1 MASPEHVLLNALFLD
16 PAGSGGPETYLRGL
30 APALRAA
37 HPDARLSIVTTGS
50 GAEAL
55 RRDGWDEWAEVL
67 SLPCEEGQ
75 RVRRQLA
82 EQVMLPALARRRGA
96 NVVHSLA
103 SVAPIRV
110 PGLTHVITL
119 HDVTFFRIKTFNAVT
134 TWGMQ
139 QVVSRAARHADG
151 LIAVTAAARDEI
163 VAELGLPPERF
174 SVVHHGATRPDPVA
188 PAPEADVRAR
198 YGLEGRRVVLCVA
211 SKRPHKNQELL
222 VRAAPLLDDD
232 AVVVLA
238 GHPEPYD
245 AQLRALAAQLGVQ
258 DRMRFADYVP
268 DADLEALWRIAGVA
282 AFPTRAEGFGMPV
295 LEALARGVPVACTD
309 LPVLRE
315 VSGGLARTFGPDDP
329 REAAAAI
336 SAALRE
342 PDEVAATGP
351 AWAARFTWEAAAAGT
366 WEAYGRALIRRR
378 PAPVGSAA
386 RGRRRGAGQ
395 SG

>member
-1 MASPEHVLLNALFLD
+1 VLLNALFLD
-16 PAGSGGPETYLRGL
+16 PSGSGGPETYLRGL

-37 HPDARLSIVTTGS
+37 HPAAKLTIATSRS

-55 RRDGWDEWAEVL
+55 RGDGWGEWASVRP
-67 SLPCEEGQ
+67 LPCEEGQ
-75 RVRRQLA
+75 RGRRQLA
-82 EQVMLPALARRRGA
+82 EQVLLPLLARHVKA
-96 NVVHSLA
+96 DVLHSLA

-110 PGLTHVITL
+110 PGVTHVITL
-119 HDVTFFRIKTFNAVT
+119 HDVTFFRMKTFNAVT

-163 VAELGLPPERF
+163 VDELGLPPERF
-174 SVVHHGATRPDPVA
+174 TVVHHGATRPDPVD
-188 PAPEADVRAR
+188 PAPEAGVRAR
-198 YGLEGRRVVLCVA
+198 YGLDGRRVVLCVA

-232 AVVVLA
+232 VVVVLA

-245 AQLRALAAQLGVQ
+245 TELRALAAELGVQ
-258 DRMRFADYVP
+258 DRVRFADYVP
-268 DADLEALWRIAGVA
+268 DAELETLWRIAGVA

-295 LEALARGVPVACTD
+295 LEALSRGVPVACSD

-315 VSGGLARTFGPDDP
+315 VSGGHARTFDP
-329 REAAAAI
+329 GDAEGAARAIREAMGD
-336 SAALRE
+336 SG
-342 PDEVAATGP
+342 DEGP

-366 WEAYGRALIRRR
+366 WEAYEKCT
-378 PAPVGSAA
+378 
-386 RGRRRGAGQ
+386 

>member
-1 MASPEHVLLNALFLD
+1 MLLNALFLD
-16 PAGSGGPETYLRGL
+16 PSGSGGPETYLRGL

-37 HPDARLSIVTTGS
+37 HPEARLGVVTTRS

-55 RRDGWDEWAEVL
+55 RRDGWGEWADIR

-82 EQVMLPALARRRGA
+82 EQVLLPALARRVRA
-96 NVVHSLA
+96 DVVHSLA

-110 PGLTHVITL
+110 PGAAHAITL
-119 HDVTFFRIKTFNAVT
+119 HDVTFFRMKTFNAVT

-139 QVVSRAARHADG
+139 QVVARAARHADA
-151 LIAVTAAARDEI
+151 LIAVTAAARDDI
-163 VAELGLPPERF
+163 VAELGLDPARF
-174 SVVHHGATRPDPVA
+174 SVVHHGATRPQPVE
-188 PAPEADVRAR
+188 PAPEEQVRGR
-198 YGLEGRRVVLCVA
+198 FGLDGRSVVLCVA

-222 VRAAPLLDDD
+222 VRAAPMLGDRV
-232 AVVVLA
+232 AVVLA

-245 AQLRALAAQLGVQ
+245 AELRRLAEDLGVQ
-258 DRMRFADYVP
+258 EAVRFADYVP
-268 DADLEALWRIAGVA
+268 DAELEALWRLAGVA

-309 LPVLRE
+309 LPVLHE

-329 REAAAAI
+329 AAAAATI
-336 SAALRE
+336 SEALRD
-342 PDEVAATGP
+342 PGTVAADGP
-351 AWAARFTWEAAAAGT
+351 AWAARFTWEAAAEGT
-366 WEAYGRALIRRR
+366 WEAYRRAL
-378 PAPVGSAA
+378 GCT
-386 RGRRRGAGQ
+386 